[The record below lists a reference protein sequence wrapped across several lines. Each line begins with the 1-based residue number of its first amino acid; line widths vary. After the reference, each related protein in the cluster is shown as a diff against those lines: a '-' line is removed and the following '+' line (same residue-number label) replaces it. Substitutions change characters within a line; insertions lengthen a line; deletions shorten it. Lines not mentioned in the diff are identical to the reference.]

1 VEAIDV
7 ADPTRDC
14 EVKVLMV
21 SRMME
26 RVAQRRDRKS
36 GQVPGYL
43 LVLDFAVGLKSIFAA
58 TSALTLLRKSGDA
71 PGTDSVPWHSVIHPC
86 PRLRS

>member
-7 ADPTRDC
+7 ADPTSDC

-21 SRMME
+21 SRMMA
-26 RVAQRRDRKS
+26 RAKRRRGRKS

-43 LVLDFAVGLKSIFAA
+43 LVLDFVVGLKSIFAA
-58 TSALTLLRKSGDA
+58 TSALMQRRGGRDELE
-71 PGTDSVPWHSVIHPC
+71 TD
-86 PRLRS
+86 